1 VFVAVRGE
9 QLDGNRFA
17 REAIRRGATAVVS
30 ASRRPEGLTGA
41 TWIQVPDE
49 RRAMARMAAELH
61 RHPDREIPV
70 VGITGTNGKTTT
82 AYLLE
87 SILAQAGGR
96 PGIVG
101 TVSYR
106 WPGHEEAAGRTTPES
121 ADLYH
126 LMRRMVDAGGTE
138 AILEVSSHALSLSRV
153 EGMEFRVAVFT
164 NLSQDHLDFHRD
176 MDSYFAAKATLF
188 TSLPPE
194 ATAVIN
200 ADDPRA
206 ATLRERTPART
217 LSFGMAEDCDVR
229 LLESHSDFT
238 GSTGR
243 LRTPK
248 GEIRIASA
256 LPGRPNLWNVMAA
269 AATALALGT
278 EPEAITA
285 GVERLPGVPGR
296 FERMLD
302 DGPFEVIVDFAHT
315 DDALRNLLA
324 TIRSLSPARVITL
337 FGCGG
342 DRDRGK
348 RPRMGEAAVEGSD
361 VVVLTSDNPR
371 SEDPDAIADDA
382 EVGVRRALAATK
394 RTVEFHRNIDRRAAI
409 EFAITLARPGDAV
422 VIAGKGHENTQTIG
436 SRTSRFD
443 DREICRAVLARR
455 SRGGSGG

>member
-1 VFVAVRGE
+1 MIAAVAAPSSVSGIPRGSHVGHTEAGPEGSRSLRLAGILEGLSEASVDGPRDVEASGIAYDSRRVGPGDVFVAVRGE

-138 AILEVSSHALSLSRV
+138 AILEVSSHALSLGRV

-164 NLSQDHLDFHRD
+164 NGQGDTVHV
-176 MDSYFAAKATLF
+176 A
-188 TSLPPE
+188 
-194 ATAVIN
+194 
-200 ADDPRA
+200 
-206 ATLRERTPART
+206 PA
-217 LSFGMAEDCDVR
+217 
-229 LLESHSDFT
+229 
-238 GSTGR
+238 
-243 LRTPK
+243 
-248 GEIRIASA
+248 
-256 LPGRPNLWNVMAA
+256 
-269 AATALALGT
+269 
-278 EPEAITA
+278 
-285 GVERLPGVPGR
+285 
-296 FERMLD
+296 
-302 DGPFEVIVDFAHT
+302 
-315 DDALRNLLA
+315 
-324 TIRSLSPARVITL
+324 
-337 FGCGG
+337 GG
-342 DRDRGK
+342 DG
-348 RPRMGEAAVEGSD
+348 
-361 VVVLTSDNPR
+361 
-371 SEDPDAIADDA
+371 
-382 EVGVRRALAATK
+382 
-394 RTVEFHRNIDRRAAI
+394 
-409 EFAITLARPGDAV
+409 GD
-422 VIAGKGHENTQTIG
+422 Q
-436 SRTSRFD
+436 
-443 DREICRAVLARR
+443 CR
-455 SRGGSGG
+455 